1 MRLREDACYVCEG
14 TGAPGGAG
22 GWGDAEP
29 CTPAAGQGAKLGPPV
44 RSQQPALYQSSPVLV
59 PSLPGTVAAVTWAAR
74 SWSAAA
80 PLQSQRA
87 GLTLHPALAPC
98 VLCGRRGG

>member
-1 MRLREDACYVCEG
+1 MRLQEDACHVCEG

-29 CTPAAGQGAKLGPPV
+29 CTPAGGQGAKLGPPV

-59 PSLPGTVAAVTWAAR
+59 PSLPGEVAAVTWAAR

-87 GLTLHPALAPC
+87 GLTLRPALAP
-98 VLCGRRGG
+98 